1 MRAGCDS
8 SRPLSFVA
16 SGCDNAS
23 PMAAHA
29 RQRDQRQNERRV
41 MVVTCLAHCM
51 AHMYML
57 VFPAVVTPLRQEL
70 SMSLG
75 EVVQLSLASYLLYG
89 LGALPAGMLTDRWSA
104 RWMLFVCCAL
114 SGLGALAAAASQSPL
129 QLALALSLMG
139 IGTSIYH
146 PTGMALISRTF
157 SDRRGRALGLNGV
170 FGNVGL
176 AAAPFVAGLLAA
188 MLGWRWAYG
197 LLALLGIAGALLVV
211 LLPIKE
217 EAASAL
223 SSKPADAAPVSTARY
238 FVVLCVAMTLGGLA
252 YRASSLVLPSYFE
265 ERATFLL
272 PLSEW
277 VMEAIGG
284 SGSKM
289 AAATTLTSLVYLVG
303 ILGQVIGGRIA
314 DAKELRLSY
323 LGFHLA
329 TLLPLLGVAYLF
341 ELPLFVAAGAYLLF
355 ALGMQPIENSLVAK
369 LSPPKW
375 RSTAY
380 GLKFVL
386 SFGVGALAVE
396 LVRIV
401 VARAGLSP
409 VFACVLALEIALV
422 SVAFGLWLVSRKQL
436 PRVSNK

>member
-1 MRAGCDS
+1 
-8 SRPLSFVA
+8 
-16 SGCDNAS
+16 
-23 PMAAHA
+23 MAAA
-29 RQRDQRQNERRV
+29 QRRQDKQRQNERRV
-41 MVVTCLAHCM
+41 MVLTCLAHCM

-57 VFPAVVTPLRQEL
+57 VFPAVVTPLRHEL
-70 SMSLG
+70 NMSLG

-114 SGLGALAAAASQSPL
+114 SGLGALAAAASRSPL
-129 QLALALSLMG
+129 QLVLALSL
-139 IGTSIYH
+139 IGLGASIYH

-176 AAAPFVAGLLAA
+176 ASAPFVAGLLAA
-188 MLGWRWAYG
+188 LLGWRWAYG
-197 LLALLGIAGALLVV
+197 LLALVGIAGALLVV
-211 LLPIKE
+211 LLPIE
-217 EAASAL
+217 EVVDSKKADSEP
-223 SSKPADAAPVSTARY
+223 SSSSTDAAPVSTARY
-238 FVVLCVAMTLGGLA
+238 FVVLCVAMTLAGLA

-265 ERATFLL
+265 QRATFLL
-272 PLSEW
+272 PLSES
-277 VMEAIGG
+277 VMAALGG
-284 SGSKM
+284 SGGKM

-303 ILGQVIGGRIA
+303 IFGQMLGGRIA

-329 TLLPLLGVAYLF
+329 TWLPLLGLTMLF
-341 ELPLFVAAGAYLLF
+341 ELPLFLAAGAYLLF

-369 LSPPKW
+369 LSPPRW

-380 GLKFVL
+380 GLKFAL
-386 SFGVGALAVE
+386 TFGVGAMAVE

-401 VARAGLSP
+401 EARSGLSAIF
-409 VFACVLALEIALV
+409 VCVLSLEIALV
-422 SVAFGLWLVSRKQL
+422 LVATCLWLISRKQL